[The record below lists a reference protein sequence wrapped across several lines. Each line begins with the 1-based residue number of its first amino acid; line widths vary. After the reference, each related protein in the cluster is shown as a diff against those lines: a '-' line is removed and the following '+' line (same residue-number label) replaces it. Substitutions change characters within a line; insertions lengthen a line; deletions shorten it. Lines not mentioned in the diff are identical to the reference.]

1 MTRKRKARDLE
12 EKSFRDSF
20 LFKFSSKILLSFLV
34 VIIFLTLT
42 QCTVKKPEAP
52 TWTTNL
58 TVPVV
63 NRTYTMEEIVS
74 MMDQEGLIIDED
86 SNVIYTFTEEIDTVT
101 LDRVNLTI
109 DDITVTPFSEHLG
122 VVDIDAPSR
131 DSVTVSL
138 DDIAP
143 LALGAG
149 VPIPETTFT
158 VTNELPPLE
167 GFTAADIVTG
177 AVAVIIAN
185 DLGLTVDSVVVKLLD
200 SGNGDALV
208 DSNMTSAPIPTGSSG
223 TVPLTLD
230 GKTVSNTLKIE
241 ATCYTGGGGP
251 FLETSGLEL
260 TNILD
265 FPTQL
270 SVSAAYDVTVPAL
283 TRDFS
288 TTAALQQGAE
298 TDIIHNAALDGGN
311 LQLSIVN
318 NSQLDASVTVS
329 LPDLKQS
336 SLPFSTL
343 CNVGPGIDTVLNI
356 DITGYNLEP
365 TDISLP
371 QLIDIDVS
379 AQANDIGLPIDVH
392 ATDSFQVSA
401 QINSLSF
408 SSVTGIFSNNET
420 TIDPVSQEI
429 EVPKGFDQ
437 IELATAILTIA
448 IENAVGLPGFL
459 DISLVG
465 DNGKTLNISDSI
477 TAGSGGLPVL
487 TTIIDSTVADF
498 LSPVPSNIDIS
509 GTASFGDG
517 FSTGT
522 ITANDFIYAELNF
535 IAPLEMVVNETRI
548 ETDIEFE
555 EIEQDDIDAVT
566 DHAIQTSFIYNIISH
581 LPLGTEVSIYLGGDS
596 ATLFSN
602 PQLVIDSLAVDAA
615 PVIAGIV
622 SDTASTGYQTVVL
635 DSLDIKVLENDTLYI
650 GSEILLKDSDGTVR
664 LTNSDYLTIIGRI
677 EVEYRFDGEF

>member
-1 MTRKRKARDLE
+1 MTRRRKTRDLE
-12 EKSFRDSF
+12 EKSLRDSF
-20 LFKFSSKILLSFLV
+20 LFKFSSKILFSFLV

-63 NRTYTMEEIVS
+63 NRTYTMEEIIT
-74 MMDQEGLIIDED
+74 MMDQEGLIIDAD
-86 SNVIYTFTEEIDTVT
+86 SNIIYTFTEEIDTVT
-101 LDRVNLTI
+101 IDQVNLTI
-109 DDITVTPFSEHLG
+109 EDISVTPFSEQLG
-122 VVDIDAPSR
+122 VFTIDAPAR

-138 DDIAP
+138 DEIAP

-149 VPIPETTFT
+149 IPIPETTFT
-158 VTNELPPLE
+158 VTNDLPPLE

-177 AVAVIIAN
+177 AVDIIIAN
-185 DLGLTVDSVVVKLLD
+185 DLGLTVDSVIVKLLD
-200 SGNGDALV
+200 AGNGDALV
-208 DSNMTSAPIPTGSSG
+208 DSNMTGAPIPTGSSG
-223 TVPLTLD
+223 TVPLSLD

-241 ATCYTGGGGP
+241 ATCFTGGGP
-251 FLETSGLEL
+251 FPETSGLEL
-260 TNILD
+260 TSILD

-288 TTAALQQGAE
+288 TAVALQQGAE

-336 SLPFSTL
+336 SLPFTNL
-343 CNVGPGIDTVLNI
+343 CDIGPGIDTVLNI
-356 DITGYNLEP
+356 DIAGYSLEP
-365 TDISLP
+365 TDVSLP

-379 AQANDIGLPIDVH
+379 AVANDTGLPIDVH

-437 IELATAILTIA
+437 IELANAVLTIA
-448 IENAVGLPGFL
+448 IENAVGLPGYL

-465 DNGKTLNISDSI
+465 DNGKTLNIADSI
-477 TAGSGGLPVL
+477 APGSGGSAVL

-509 GTASFGDG
+509 GVASFGDG
-517 FSTGT
+517 ISTGT
-522 ITANDFIYAELNF
+522 ITASDYIYAELNF
-535 IAPLEMVVNETRI
+535 IAPLEMVINETQI

-566 DHAIQTSFIYNIISH
+566 DHAVQTSFIYNIISH

-596 ATLFSN
+596 ATLFSD
-602 PQLVIDSLAVDAA
+602 PQLVIDSLAVNAA
-615 PVIAGIV
+615 PVVAGIV
-622 SDTASTGYQTVVL
+622 SDTISTGYQTLVL
-635 DSLDIKVLENDTLYI
+635 DSLDIQVLENDTLYI
-650 GSEILLKDSDGTVR
+650 GSEIILKDSDGTVR
-664 LTNSDYLTIIGRI
+664 LTSGDYLTIIGRI